1 MERLILPGQLL
12 GRENGRVYPQSLL
25 PQKMLPQGSLRLPIP
40 AV

>member
-12 GRENGRVYPQSLL
+12 GRENGRVYPQPLL
-25 PQKMLPQGSLRLPIP
+25 PQGGLRLLIP